1 MGIILWVKSYS
12 IVLVLCKSRPIWH
25 PYLLVQVLFWH
36 TFTAAPSCIIN
47 LLSRHERKVRSRPS
61 ERVGP
66 GGPSLLIIDQWRYS
80 VEVLESIRDLE
91 IIPGSLW
98 PLVCASPNLNIFH
111 WAWFVG
117 YRTASNPN
125 VNFSSD
131 LSKVEAKWM
140 I

>member
-61 ERVGP
+61 EKDGP
-66 GGPSLLIIDQWRYS
+66 GGPSLIIIDQWRYS
-80 VEVLESIRDLE
+80 VPSFGSNYG
-91 IIPGSLW
+91 PGNHTWVTLISNASAT
-98 PLVCASPNLNIFH
+98 LVPRLCGQRRC
-111 WAWFVG
+111 WA
-117 YRTASNPN
+117 YLYN
-125 VNFSSD
+125 SSK
-131 LSKVEAKWM
+131 LPKV
-140 I
+140 